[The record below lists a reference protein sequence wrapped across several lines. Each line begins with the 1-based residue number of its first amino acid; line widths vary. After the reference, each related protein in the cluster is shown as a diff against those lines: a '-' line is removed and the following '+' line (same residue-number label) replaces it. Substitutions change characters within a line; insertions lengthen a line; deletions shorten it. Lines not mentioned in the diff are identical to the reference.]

1 MKTTIK
7 HGLLMSLALV
17 LSLASTV
24 SGVSA
29 APNAD
34 GPNLLQNPGFE
45 GAFVKQCCRTDLPPD
60 KPPTPI
66 DEIQVAP
73 GWSAWWLEPGRDAA
87 HPTTGSP
94 AWHRPEYRSANCHFP
109 ICAPRV
115 HSGDDAQ
122 HYFTFFS
129 LHDAGMY
136 QQVSGITPGSIV
148 QFSIYLQAW
157 STDAN
162 VGPSQLTQN
171 MSLRVGIDPYG
182 GTDAFSP
189 NVIWGAPGNSFDTW
203 TLFTTQATAQSGSV
217 TVFTRSTPYWGVQ
230 HNDVYLD
237 DASLVVV
244 GQGSVD
250 NSASTTP
257 VDTNTNPTTTV
268 APNNPG
274 GTYVVQPG
282 DILSRIAYKFGTTVE
297 AIVAASHMSNPNLLS
312 IGQVLTI
319 PGGSGTPSD
328 QGSPSSTGPNV
339 TPVTGTISYVVV
351 AGDSLS
357 RLAYVYDVSIDRIK
371 QLNNLKSDLIII
383 GQTLLIAP

>member
-1 MKTTIK
+1 MKTSIK
-7 HGLLMSLALV
+7 QGLLVSLALL
-17 LSLASTV
+17 LSLALAA
-24 SGVSA
+24 SGAGSVAA
-29 APNAD
+29 APMAD

-45 GAFVKQCCRTDLPPD
+45 APFDKQCCRTDLAPD

-66 DEIQVAP
+66 DEIQMAQ
-73 GWSAWWLEPGRDAA
+73 GWVGWWLEPGRDAA

-129 LHDAGMY
+129 LHDAGVY
-136 QQVSGITPGSIV
+136 QQVSGITPGS
-148 QFSIYLQAW
+148 QLEFSIYLQAW

-162 VGPSQLTQN
+162 IGPSQLTQN
-171 MSLRVGIDPYG
+171 MNLRIGIDPFG

-189 NVIWGAPGNSFDTW
+189 NVIWGDPGNSFDFW
-203 TLFTTQATAQSGSV
+203 TLFNLQATAQSSQV

-244 GQGSVD
+244 GAGG
-250 NSASTTP
+250 
-257 VDTNTNPTTTV
+257 DTNGGNNTTTTTTT
-268 APNNPG
+268 APSPAAGPG
-274 GTYVVQPG
+274 GSYVVQPG
-282 DILSRIAYKFGTTVE
+282 DILSRIAFRFGVTVD
-297 AIVAASHMSNPNLLS
+297 AIVTASHLTNPNLLS
-312 IGQVLTI
+312 VGQVLVI
-319 PGGSGTPSD
+319 PGVDTGSQG
-328 QGSPSSTGPNV
+328 GSPAPTPAPLTGS
-339 TPVTGTISYVVV
+339 ISYLVV

-357 RLAYVYDVSIDRIK
+357 KLSFQFDVSIERIK
-371 QLNNLKSDLIII
+371 QLNNLKSDMIWI
-383 GQTLLIAP
+383 GQTLIIAP